1 MLEKLNKFF
10 VDTMGL
16 TPEYWLYILLGV
28 VALAFFVSVIAGF
41 AGGDFVKIKK
51 LMNAVVKN
59 PSTAVASMKKM
70 PVSVKNQYRRAR
82 VSGVKPSDLVTEN
95 DCVTVPYARSLAS
108 KIWLVTLVATVLCA
122 AIGFF
127 VCYAMDYASLSGVAG
142 LAEAVEG
149 DGETPPAAVVPAV
162 YSAPALVALTVLI
175 AGGIFTFIGAV
186 VGCGVKSGALK
197 TYAKFARALDGDAPV
212 PAAPG
217 MNGAA
222 AQTVA
227 GGADR
232 ASEQPQFVNAE
243 PQYAQAEDPTPVYA
257 ETPMYAEPQAQYVE
271 PEPIAAEPV
280 IAAEPQES
288 EEELRRRAREEAL
301 AQAKAQ
307 QAAAQQAA
315 IQQQAAQQAQA
326 QAQAQAAQQ
335 QAQPAAPSSADDV
348 IAQIEKINREGAPRE
363 TMREVATLLQ
373 KERAKP
379 ENKTPEQQRKLNE
392 ALSKLLKA
400 MAASKK

>member
-127 VCYAMDYASLSGVAG
+127 VCYAMEYASLSGVAG

-149 DGETPPAAVVPAV
+149 DGETPPAAVVTAV

-212 PAAPG
+212 SAAS

-271 PEPIAAEPV
+271 PEPVAAEPV

-307 QAAAQQAA
+307 QAAMQQK
-315 IQQQAAQQAQA
+315 AAQ

-335 QAQPAAPSSADDV
+335 QAQTAAPSSADDV

>member
-1 MLEKLNKFF
+1 
-10 VDTMGL
+10 
-16 TPEYWLYILLGV
+16 
-28 VALAFFVSVIAGF
+28 
-41 AGGDFVKIKK
+41 
-51 LMNAVVKN
+51 
-59 PSTAVASMKKM
+59 
-70 PVSVKNQYRRAR
+70 
-82 VSGVKPSDLVTEN
+82 
-95 DCVTVPYARSLAS
+95 
-108 KIWLVTLVATVLCA
+108 
-122 AIGFF
+122 
-127 VCYAMDYASLSGVAG
+127 
-142 LAEAVEG
+142 
-149 DGETPPAAVVPAV
+149 
-162 YSAPALVALTVLI
+162 
-175 AGGIFTFIGAV
+175 
-186 VGCGVKSGALK
+186 
-197 TYAKFARALDGDAPV
+197 
-212 PAAPG
+212 
-217 MNGAA
+217 
-222 AQTVA
+222 
-227 GGADR
+227 
-232 ASEQPQFVNAE
+232 
-243 PQYAQAEDPTPVYA
+243 
-257 ETPMYAEPQAQYVE
+257 MYAEPQAQYVE

>member
-28 VALAFFVSVIAGF
+28 VALTFFVSVIAGF

-186 VGCGVKSGALK
+186 VGCGVKSVALK
-197 TYAKFARALDGDAPV
+197 TYAKFSRALDGDAPV
-212 PAAPG
+212 SAAS

-232 ASEQPQFVNAE
+232 ASEQSQFVNAE

-257 ETPMYAEPQAQYVE
+257 ETPMYSEPQAQYVE

-307 QAAAQQAA
+307 QAAMQQK
-315 IQQQAAQQAQA
+315 AAQQAQA

-335 QAQPAAPSSADDV
+335 QAQTAAPSSADDV

>member
-212 PAAPG
+212 SAAS